1 MWPTWKPTTDGSGR
15 SGRTYSTVCSA
26 WTNGRGSAQSALNH
40 QSRPWTLPPEEK
52 SSCASGLAPMA
63 IGRHRLALR
72 LGRARPVAPTGIRR
86 PFARRPGGIR
96 PGSMMRVAPG
106 GMYVLRG
113 RRGGFF
119 KSLVKTV
126 RGVVKTITKVPVLG
140 AVAKAAVG
148 SLPIVGQVTTAV
160 NAFKSKTPVGVAA
173 SPVGGTPPTSGN
185 AHATAQSVN
194 ARANRRP
201 RRRKS
206 RMERSKKY
214 KAEVRRRKK
223 RTGKGGVSAKQR
235 AARARFA
242 RAAKKGR
249 IRKGQRL

>member
-1 MWPTWKPTTDGSGR
+1 
-15 SGRTYSTVCSA
+15 
-26 WTNGRGSAQSALNH
+26 
-40 QSRPWTLPPEEK
+40 
-52 SSCASGLAPMA
+52 MA
-63 IGRHRLALR
+63 IGRHRLSLR
-72 LGRARPVAPTGIRR
+72 LGRGRPVAPTGIRR

-96 PGSMMRVAPG
+96 AGSMMRVAPG

-173 SPVGGTPPTSGN
+173 SPVGGVPHTAGAPPQI
-185 AHATAQSVN
+185 AASVN
-194 ARANRRP
+194 ARVNRGP
-201 RRRKS
+201 RRRRKTKA
-206 RMERSKKY
+206 KKAR
-214 KAEVRRRKK
+214 KAARRK
-223 RTGKGGVSAKQR
+223 GGGSAKQR